1 MSARS
6 TMTMRATVTRDV
18 ISTSTSWG
26 GEEAPDFVEV
36 GVIPCRAWSKM
47 RRDVDD
53 SGKSAVVEDMRAR
66 VPASADVEEKDQLV
80 IHDRMGNLL
89 FGGPVAVETKTRR
102 GGPSSVTS
110 HQELMLIRHT
120 GSA

>member
-6 TMTMRATVTRDV
+6 TMTMRATVTRNLNTATD
-18 ISTSTSWG
+18 SG
-26 GEEAPDFVEV
+26 GHPVAPTFVEV
-36 GVIPCRAWSKM
+36 DVVPCRAWSKM

-66 VPASADVEEKDQLV
+66 VPAGADVEEEDQLV
-80 IHDRMGNLL
+80 IHDRLGNLL
-89 FGGPVAVETKTRR
+89 FGGPVAVETKSRR
-102 GGPSSVTS
+102 AGPSSVTS
-110 HQELMLIRHT
+110 HYELMLTRHT

>member
-18 ISTSTSWG
+18 TSTSTSWG
-26 GEEAPDFVEV
+26 GEAKPDFVEIGIV
-36 GVIPCRAWSKM
+36 PCRAWSKM

-53 SGKSAVVEDMRAR
+53 DGKSAVVEDMRAR
-66 VPASADVEEKDQLV
+66 VPADADVEEKDQLT
-80 IHDRMGNLL
+80 IHDRLGNLL
-89 FGGPVAVETKTRR
+89 FGGPVAVETKARR
-102 GGPSSVTS
+102 AGPSSVTS
-110 HQELMLIRHT
+110 HYELMLIRHT

>member
-6 TMTMRATVTRDV
+6 TMTMRATVSRDF
-18 ISTSTSWG
+18 STDTDSG
-26 GEEAPDFVEV
+26 GHPIAPTFVEV

-66 VPASADVEEKDQLV
+66 VPADADVEEEDQLT
-80 IHDRMGNLL
+80 IHDRLGNLL
-89 FGGPVAVETKTRR
+89 FGGPVAVETKAR
-102 GGPSSVTS
+102 GAGPSSVTS
-110 HQELMLIRHT
+110 HYELMLTRHT